1 MDSNTLIIMLII
13 GAAAGWLAGFVRQGQ
28 GFGLLGNIVI
38 GIIGSFV
45 GDWLFR
51 QLGIQVSSGL
61 LGAILRA
68 TVGAVVL
75 LFVLGLV
82 QGGSRQTRRR

>member
-1 MDSNTLIIMLII
+1 MDTNTLIVMLIV
-13 GAAAGWLAGFVRQGQ
+13 GAAAGWLAGFIRQGR

-38 GIIGSFV
+38 GIIGSFI

-51 QLGIQVSSGL
+51 QLSTQVAAGL

-75 LFVLGLV
+75 LFLLGLV
-82 QGGSRQTRRR
+82 QGSGRGGRRR